1 MGSTF
6 SGIELGKRSIM
17 AQTDAITT
25 AGHNI
30 SNANT
35 EGYSRQE
42 AIQEASAALR
52 VFTTYGCAG
61 SGVDTIA
68 IERIHDD
75 FYDDKYRDS
84 NQKLGRISAKA
95 YYMKSVENYFQ
106 ETDTIN
112 GFNSSFN
119 LMYNALE
126 EVQKNA
132 GDKATKAQFV
142 MYAQSLCDYFNS
154 ISNQLSSFDF
164 P

>member
-1 MGSTF
+1 MPSQFFGLNISYT
-6 SGIELGKRSIM
+6 GLL
-17 AQTDAITT
+17 AANAALNTT
-25 AGHNI
+25 ANNI
-30 SNANT
+30 SNVET

-132 GDKATKAQFV
+132 GDKAT
-142 MYAQSLCDYFNS
+142 
-154 ISNQLSSFDF
+154 
-164 P
+164 